1 MSTDRDRVTA
11 ARLLVRVETGAWAS
25 RLLAGESWPG
35 VRARVLGVLRWLR
48 LLDWMLDR
56 HSRRPVG
63 RLDAE
68 VRAVLRIGLMEVLE
82 LGVPAPVAV
91 DGAVR
96 AVRSAGRPAA
106 AGLVNAVLR
115 RATAD
120 VREGVPTGAPPDLR
134 LSHPAWLAARWST
147 AFGARDA
154 TEAMAADQ
162 RPAAVWVWFRDPT
175 APGTIGMDDLRR
187 HPWCPDAWTSEA
199 PRPLLAAAAA
209 GAAVVQDPASQLAA
223 HFAAALAPPAARLA
237 DLCAAPGGKTALTAR
252 LADPGRV
259 VAADRHLGRA
269 ARMAAAAAEEGAKVV
284 AADAV
289 APPLHPGAWDLVMVD
304 APCSGTGTLRRH
316 PELKWTLDEAA
327 IREAAVLQRDILA
340 GALPLLAPRG
350 VLLYTTCSV
359 EPEENERL
367 FDPPPAGLEP
377 VPLEPLLPDG
387 TPARPTPVGG
397 VRVLP
402 GDEWDGFTYHAWR
415 RVSTGRAE

>member
-1 MSTDRDRVTA
+1 VTA
-11 ARLLVRVETGAWAS
+11 VRLLVRVEGGAWAS

-35 VRARVLGVLRWLR
+35 VRTRVLGVLRWLR
-48 LLDWMLDR
+48 LLDWRLDR
-56 HSRRPVG
+56 HSRRPVA
-63 RLDAE
+63 RLDPE
-68 VRAVLRIGLMEVLE
+68 VRAVLRIGLMEVVE

-96 AVRSAGRPAA
+96 AVRAAGRPAA

-115 RATAD
+115 RATGDAGRALPAD
-120 VREGVPTGAPPDLR
+120 APPDLR
-134 LSHPAWLAARWST
+134 LSHPAWLAARWSA
-147 AFGARDA
+147 AFGAGDA
-154 TEAMAADQ
+154 TDAMAAAQ
-162 RPAAVWVWFRDPT
+162 RPAAMWAWFRDPA
-175 APGTIGMDDLRR
+175 APESLGLDGLRR

-223 HFAAALAPPAARLA
+223 HLAAALAPPAARLA

-269 ARMAAAAAEEGAKVV
+269 ARMAVAAAEEGAKVV

-289 APPLHPGAWDLVMVD
+289 APPLRPGAWDLVMVD

-316 PELKWTLDEAA
+316 PELKWTLGEAA

-359 EPEENERL
+359 EPEENEAL
-367 FDPPPAGLEP
+367 FEPPPSDLEP
-377 VPLEPLLPDG
+377 VPLEPLLPAG
-387 TPARPTPVGG
+387 TRARPTPAGG
-397 VRVLP
+397 VRLLP

-415 RVSTGRAE
+415 RVPTGRVE